1 MTLVQKNQADT
12 QKNAACEAEKFPN
25 PVDDIVPGWSL
36 DPVTGERFFKSP
48 QGTTFFTGPGGLRAA
63 EGNKAPASVCGWI
76 EVAAEGCNRDGKGF
90 KRLVRFK
97 DRRGHIHSLML
108 DLSEI
113 GGNPS
118 AVCKLLLDDGLP
130 LYSVKQQSGNTWLV
144 DFLLNAPVGDE
155 FTAADSYS
163 WFDLGNVFV
172 LPGYTI
178 GTSPDGLRIEPPADD
193 VGAPQYGQ
201 AGTLD
206 EWKATIGMNARHS
219 SRIAF
224 AICVA
229 FAAPMIF
236 FTDEGSGGFHFVGE
250 SSKGKSTAVKA
261 QCSVWAQALEGAG
274 EMASWR
280 STDNGLEAVAAA
292 HTGLPLILDELKQA
306 DRNVEQAL
314 YMLANGSG
322 KRRQTRGLKAQ
333 KVLKWRTLYT
343 STGELTADE
352 LAAQFGKEVATG
364 ANVRMANIQAVPD
377 GGTMGVFETVPHGM
391 KPETLAESFSHDAA
405 RIYGTAG
412 PAFITALIR
421 HIEKLGG
428 ADYMSIELRRMMT
441 EWIEANGGKELSSQ
455 TGRVA
460 KRFALV
466 AATGELAASFGILPW
481 DKGEASKYA
490 AACFRS
496 FLAHFETSEDR
507 NRRLCLILRQF
518 IDSYPENFNYL
529 SPGGVRIE
537 ARNKNPLYGDIV
549 SDVPRD
555 GRNGHGAPALVIMT
569 KKGWEAACGKHDQEI
584 GRAMFAMGY
593 LLSNNGD
600 KFGQNRK
607 DTDTLLDVSL
617 KGKYVFTFEG
627 TYSEAVANYLADTL
641 FSQEGV
647 KEMRERRKQRTAE
660 AHCSN
665 RTNRAK
671 TGVSLRKAR
680 AAG

>member
-1 MTLVQKNQADT
+1 MTPNEKNQADT
-12 QKNAACEAEKFPN
+12 QKNAACDAEKFPN

-36 DPVTGERFFKSP
+36 DPVTGERFFTSP
-48 QGTTFFTGPGGLRAA
+48 KGTCFFSGSGGLRAA
-63 EGNKAPASVCGWI
+63 VGDKTAAPVCGWI
-76 EVAAEGCNRDGKGF
+76 EVVAEGCNRDGKGF

-97 DRRGHIHSLML
+97 DRRGHMHSLML
-108 DLSEI
+108 DLSDI
-113 GGNPS
+113 GGNPG
-118 AVCKLLLDDGLP
+118 AVCKRLLDDGLP
-130 LYSVKQQSGNTWLV
+130 LYSVTQQGGNAQLV

-163 WFDLGNVFV
+163 WFDLGKAFV
-172 LPGYTI
+172 LPGGTI
-178 GTSPDGLRIEPPADD
+178 GASQDGLRIEPPADD

-206 EWKATIGMNARHS
+206 EWKATIGTNARHS

-229 FAAPMIF
+229 FAAPMLA

-314 YMLANGSG
+314 YMLANGAG

-391 KPETLAESFSHDAA
+391 TPETLAESFSHDAA

-421 HIEKLGG
+421 HVEKLGG
-428 ADYMSIELRRMMT
+428 ADYMAVELRRMMS

-455 TGRVA
+455 AGRVA

-466 AATGELAASFGILPW
+466 AAAGELAASFGVLPW
-481 DKGEASKYA
+481 DKGEASQYA

-496 FLAHFETSEDR
+496 FLSHFETSEDR
-507 NRRLCLILRQF
+507 ARRLCLIPRQF
-518 IDSYPENFNYL
+518 IDSYPDNFNYL
-529 SPGGVRIE
+529 LPNNERIE
-537 ARNKNPLYGDIV
+537 ARIRNPFFGDIV
-549 SDVPRD
+549 SDIPLD

-569 KKGWEAACGKHDQEI
+569 SDGWNKACGRKAAEI
-584 GRAMFAMGY
+584 GRAMLAMGHM
-593 LLSNNGD
+593 LTNNGD
-600 KFGQNRK
+600 RFQQNRK
-607 DTDTLLDVSL
+607 DTDTFLGVSL
-617 KGKYVFTFEG
+617 KGKYVFVCEG
-627 TYSEAVANYLADTL
+627 AYSKTVADYLADTL
-641 FSQEGV
+641 FSQGSV
-647 KEMRERRKQRTAE
+647 KKMQEKQKKRGARHGFPTA
-660 AHCSN
+660 
-665 RTNRAK
+665 
-671 TGVSLRKAR
+671 
-680 AAG
+680 